1 MLKSIVVAHH
11 GDAERLYAYRAPVF
25 SMWDPE
31 QELIVESC
39 RGEIPAY
46 VKGVFLLDDE
56 SNEYKTLLDLLGAEE
71 PLGKVLREV
80 ERRTYEMDW
89 SREDDHESV

>member
-11 GDAERLYAYRAPVF
+11 ENDDRFYAYRAPVF

-31 QELIVESC
+31 QEIIVESC

-56 SNEYKTLLDLLGAEE
+56 SNEYKALLDLLEAEE

-89 SREDDHESV
+89 SREDDYESL